1 MSRNPLFNLLSQ
13 GNSEAVRELLLTDQ
27 TLIHGDPFGSGSYA
41 IHFAARG
48 PDTPANIEM
57 VKVLLSHGANVNSRD
72 SGLWLDPPLLIASM
86 MGRSKMCE
94 LLLTNGARY
103 DLTLDNGWVSHALHQ
118 AQGVEVI
125 KALIR

>member
-13 GNSEAVRELLLTDQ
+13 GNSEAVRELLLTDR
-27 TLIHGDPFGSGSYA
+27 TLIHRDPFGSGSSA
-41 IHFAARG
+41 IHFPARG

-72 SGLWLDPPLLIASM
+72 SGFYTPLHIASM
-86 MGRSKMCE
+86 MGGSKMCE

-103 DLTLDNGWVSHALHQ
+103 DLTLDNGSVSHALQQ
-118 AQGVEVI
+118 AHGVEVI